1 LEINPNLPN
10 KAEIWSQTGLA
21 LANPGRYQEA
31 VDAIDTSLSI
41 NPNSEVK
48 SNKETVEAYTRN
60 ISATSTP
67 TTMANDIN
75 QGLINE
81 INRYKTIL
89 DRINKKVSLN
99 PNDTVAL
106 KEKETVLYWIGFN
119 SNLLNRTEE
128 SLDFYN
134 Q

>member
-1 LEINPNLPN
+1 MTTLSLDPNNADAWFSKGFALLQLGKYQEALDALNKALEINPNLPN

-21 LANPGRYQEA
+21 LANPGRYLEA
-31 VDAIDTSLSI
+31 VDAFDTSLSI

-48 SNKETVEAYTRN
+48 SNKETVEVYTRN

-81 INRYKTIL
+81 INR
-89 DRINKKVSLN
+89 
-99 PNDTVAL
+99 
-106 KEKETVLYWIGFN
+106 
-119 SNLLNRTEE
+119 
-128 SLDFYN
+128 
-134 Q
+134 

>member
-1 LEINPNLPN
+1 
-10 KAEIWSQTGLA
+10 
-21 LANPGRYQEA
+21 
-31 VDAIDTSLSI
+31 
-41 NPNSEVK
+41 
-48 SNKETVEAYTRN
+48 
-60 ISATSTP
+60 
-67 TTMANDIN
+67 MANNIN